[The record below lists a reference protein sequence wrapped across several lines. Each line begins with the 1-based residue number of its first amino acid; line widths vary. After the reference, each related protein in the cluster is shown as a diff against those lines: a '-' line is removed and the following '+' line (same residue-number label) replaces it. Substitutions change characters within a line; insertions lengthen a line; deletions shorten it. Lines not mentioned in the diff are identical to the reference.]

1 MLRKVPLDN
10 VMKLARDPLIRLVMQ
25 SDGLCE
31 DDIVSAFATAMNAV
45 PANDTA
51 AAMPGGELALT
62 VVAQRRP
69 GPVRPMRQGHMRI
82 V

>member
-31 DDIVSAFATAMNAV
+31 DDIVSAFATAMPPA
-45 PANDTA
+45 PANDIT
-51 AAMPGGELALT
+51 AAMPGVELALT
-62 VVAQRRP
+62 VVVPRRP
-69 GPVRPMRQGHMRI
+69 APVRPMRQGHMR
-82 V
+82 VV